1 MLIYVI
7 PWISLWIRGSQERFS
22 ELLKN
27 FWLAHKKRKRERKCW
42 ALVSEFLT
50 HFSENIENNWTNL
63 SNSSQILSS
72 AKHHGIKHPKSL
84 SFASQARILR
94 RRRQAHCSHHVGK
107 FSRPTA
113 LAHQEKTRKR
123 KSKLAS
129 SWYKRLDL
137 CTMYLNFCSSV
148 AALSFLVPIILCHSA
163 FVLEQDVVPT
173 SILRIEINDVTQA
186 DWFIWICASIFNI
199 SVV

>member
-1 MLIYVI
+1 MLSSRLG
-7 PWISLWIRGSQERFS
+7 ISDSFLW
-22 ELLKN
+22 K
-27 FWLAHKKRKRERKCW
+27 H
-42 ALVSEFLT
+42 
-50 HFSENIENNWTNL
+50 IENNCTNL

-94 RRRQAHCSHHVGK
+94 RWRQAHCSHHVGK
-107 FSRPTA
+107 FSRLTA

-129 SWYKRLDL
+129 SWCKRLDL

-148 AALSFLVPIILCHSA
+148 VVLSFLVPIILCHSA
-163 FVLEQDVVPT
+163 FVLEQDVVPIYFEDRNQWFNAGWLVCMNMCIYFQYF
-173 SILRIEINDVTQA
+173 SGVTRVL
-186 DWFIWICASIFNI
+186 FRFC
-199 SVV
+199 